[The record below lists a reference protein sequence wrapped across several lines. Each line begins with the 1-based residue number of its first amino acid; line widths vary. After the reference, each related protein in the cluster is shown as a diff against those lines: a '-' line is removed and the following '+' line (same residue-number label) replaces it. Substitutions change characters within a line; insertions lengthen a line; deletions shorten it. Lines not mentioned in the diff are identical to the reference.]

1 MLAHPHSF
9 RAAVIAAAVL
19 IAAVSGLA
27 KLQRHAPAPV
37 LLQHKLAPG
46 ELLEYRTVHTV
57 TFARTHNRETIE
69 SVEFLLGLG
78 PGADPG
84 TLTFAVVPGG
94 MMTRDVSTPFRY
106 DFPFRGET
114 MSLAEQ
120 PQPGRSAYATA
131 LTYTIAP
138 SGRVT
143 TSLFAGLSIRHAGMF
158 LTYGERLQGE
168 ADLAFLPLL
177 EFPDEPVVPGA
188 AWTPTGRMV
197 VPTYV
202 FKGIAQVEGR
212 LCVEISASQKA
223 GRTLE
228 GTLWISPED
237 GTVFREKWT
246 LEGPGPNGA
255 TSREE
260 LESWVVRRASLS
272 AADLAA
278 ASSLLRETEARIKA
292 APGGRALTGSQPSR
306 PDGRALVGTP
316 LTQAVLRDERG
327 AVTQTSAFRNRVL
340 LVTVGLPYLPAF
352 AQMVGDL
359 ALVHRQFEG
368 EGLAVLG
375 VLPLHSADRSLG
387 MTASLKAWLNPPFP
401 VLAIDRQG
409 MAAGS
414 WADGVPMTLLVD
426 KSGVIRRAWP
436 GYRHRSELAPA
447 VAELLSQE
455 STR

>member
-1 MLAHPHSF
+1 M
-9 RAAVIAAAVL
+9 
-19 IAAVSGLA
+19 
-27 KLQRHAPAPV
+27 
-37 LLQHKLAPG
+37 
-46 ELLEYRTVHTV
+46 
-57 TFARTHNRETIE
+57 
-69 SVEFLLGLG
+69 
-78 PGADPG
+78 
-84 TLTFAVVPGG
+84 
-94 MMTRDVSTPFRY
+94 
-106 DFPFRGET
+106 
-114 MSLAEQ
+114 
-120 PQPGRSAYATA
+120 
-131 LTYTIAP
+131 
-138 SGRVT
+138 
-143 TSLFAGLSIRHAGMF
+143 
-158 LTYGERLQGE
+158 
-168 ADLAFLPLL
+168 AFLPLL

-212 LCVEISASQKA
+212 RCVEISASQKA

-246 LEGPGPNGA
+246 LEGPGPTGA

-260 LESWVVRRASLS
+260 LESRVVRRASLS
-272 AADLAA
+272 AADFAA

-292 APGGRALTGSQPSR
+292 APGGRAPTGSQPSG
-306 PDGRALVGTP
+306 PDGRALVDTP

-352 AQMVGDL
+352 AQMVGEL
-359 ALVHRQFEG
+359 GLVHRQFEG
-368 EGLAVLG
+368 KGLAALG
-375 VLPLHSADRSLG
+375 VLPLHAADRSLG

-447 VAELLSQE
+447 VAELLSQD